1 MNIPTQAK
9 TGLEWATRPKAA
21 SRATFRLIRLL
32 SMIIPIPALSVNLTF
47 GNKTKET
54 KELDKKDEVTKPA
67 AQLQTNL
74 TVDPVML
81 LMLMAIIFLSSAVLV
96 QAARS

>member
-1 MNIPTQAK
+1 
-9 TGLEWATRPKAA
+9 
-21 SRATFRLIRLL
+21 
-32 SMIIPIPALSVNLTF
+32 MIIPIPALSVNLTF